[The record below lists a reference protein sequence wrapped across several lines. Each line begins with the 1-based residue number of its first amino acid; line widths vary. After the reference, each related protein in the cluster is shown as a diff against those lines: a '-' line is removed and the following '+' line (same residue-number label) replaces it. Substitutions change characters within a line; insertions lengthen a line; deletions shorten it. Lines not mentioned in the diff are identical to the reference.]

1 MRCEYCQLSPPSRA
15 RSSPPG
21 CNRTTPPAGAAPTG
35 ANAYEMA
42 EVVWVAP
49 RFDAA
54 SIQFSDGRMSGA
66 APCNSYSGAIPVDWP
81 AFGLADDMISTA
93 MSCPND
99 AVEQAYFAALRAA
112 TRAVIAGDGALVLSN
127 DSGPLIRF
135 EPE

>member
-1 MRCEYCQLSPPSRA
+1 MRTLPTLA
-15 RSSPPG
+15 AVAGAILVTG
-21 CNRTTPPAGAAPTG
+21 CNLTTPPAGAAPIG

-49 RFDAA
+49 EFDAA
-54 SIQFSDGRMSGA
+54 TIQFSDGRMAGA

-93 MSCPND
+93 MSCPDD
-99 AVEQAYFAALRAA
+99 AVEGAFFDALRAA
-112 TRAVIAGDGALVLSN
+112 TRAEIAADGALVLSN
-127 DSGPLIRF
+127 DGGPLIRF